1 MVRDGFSTPAGL
13 RRGGLWVRVGPAPNA
28 QPRRMTT
35 IIKARDAADFL
46 SLVPRLLGYEP
57 RRSVV
62 LIPFSAGRTGGG
74 LRVDLPP
81 AAVDTDAVAST
92 LIGFACRVEH
102 TDAYAVLVYDEDAD
116 AVTHAELVAALEVRA
131 QACGL
136 RRIDALHISSG
147 RWRSYLDPALGG
159 KIAADADAGAHRP
172 AADQGAGAALPHVDL
187 ARSERVGRALTECAR
202 ALDWVLHGSRPADAR
217 IHPDALV
224 ASLALEDLPAF
235 FETWIQPGSAAPP
248 PNGSGDAEHADVQD
262 LALLIWCLARPAL
275 RDIALATWVGGVDG
289 GDAALTAQQEW
300 EAGAAYPDELGAW
313 MLGEGPRPDV
323 DRLTDAL
330 EVCRLA
336 AASAPAVYRPGALA
350 ASAWLSWA
358 LGRST
363 HAARYCEQ
371 ALTIDAEH
379 GLSLIVLSMID
390 AAHLPDWAFRAQ
402 PGRLT

>member
-1 MVRDGFSTPAGL
+1 
-13 RRGGLWVRVGPAPNA
+13 
-28 QPRRMTT
+28 MTT

-57 RRSVV
+57 RHSVV

-81 AAVDTDAVAST
+81 AAADTDAVAST

-102 TDAYAVLVYDEDAD
+102 TDAYAVLVYDDAD
-116 AVTHAELVAALEVRA
+116 TPTHAELVAALEIRA

-159 KIAADADAGAHRP
+159 EIAADPDAGAHRP
-172 AADQGAGAALPHVDL
+172 DGDQGAGASLPHVDL

-202 ALDWVLHGSRPADAR
+202 ALEWVLNGSRPADAR

-235 FETWIQPGSAAPP
+235 FETWLTPRGPVPP
-248 PNGSGDAEHADVQD
+248 GDAAGAERADVQD

-275 RDIALATWVGGVDG
+275 RDIALATWVRGVDG
-289 GDAALTAQQEW
+289 GDAALIAQQEW
-300 EAGAAYPDELGAW
+300 EAGVAYPDELGAW
-313 MLGEGPRPDV
+313 MMGEGARPDV
-323 DRLTDAL
+323 DRLTGAL

-336 AASAPAVYRPGALA
+336 ASSAPAACRPGALA
-350 ASAWLSWA
+350 AGAWLSWA

-371 ALTIDAEH
+371 ALAIDAEH
-379 GLSLIVLSMID
+379 GLSLIVLSMVD
-390 AAHLPDWAFRAQ
+390 AGHLPDWAFRAQ
-402 PGRLT
+402 PG

>member
-1 MVRDGFSTPAGL
+1 
-13 RRGGLWVRVGPAPNA
+13 
-28 QPRRMTT
+28 MTT

-46 SLVPRLLGYEP
+46 SLIPRLLGYEP
-57 RRSVV
+57 RRSMV

-81 AAVDTDAVAST
+81 AAADTDAVAST

-102 TDAYAVLVYDEDAD
+102 TDAYAVLVYDDAD
-116 AVTHAELVAALEVRA
+116 AVTHAELIAALEVRA

-159 KIAADADAGAHRP
+159 EIAADADAGAHRP
-172 AADQGAGAALPHVDL
+172 AADQGAGASLPHVDL
-187 ARSERVGRALTECAR
+187 ARSERVGRALSECAR
-202 ALDWVLHGSRPADAR
+202 ALEWVLHGSRPADAR
-217 IHPDALV
+217 IHPGALV

-235 FETWIQPGSAAPP
+235 FETWIQPGGAT
-248 PNGSGDAEHADVQD
+248 GSEHADVQD

-275 RDIALATWVGGVDG
+275 RDIALATWVRGVEG

-300 EAGAAYPDELGAW
+300 EAGVAYPDELGAW
-313 MLGEGPRPDV
+313 MMGEGPRPDV
-323 DRLTDAL
+323 DRLTGAL

-336 AASAPAVYRPGALA
+336 AASAPAAYRPGVLA

-371 ALTIDAEH
+371 ALAIDAEH
-379 GLSLIVLSMID
+379 GLSLIVLSMVD
-390 AAHLPDWAFRAQ
+390 AGHLPDWAFRAQ
-402 PGRLT
+402 PG

>member
-1 MVRDGFSTPAGL
+1 
-13 RRGGLWVRVGPAPNA
+13 
-28 QPRRMTT
+28 MTT

-62 LIPFSAGRTGGG
+62 LVPFRAGRTGGG

-81 AAVDTDAVAST
+81 AAADTDAVAST

-102 TDAYAVLVYDEDAD
+102 TDAYAVLVYDDDAD

-147 RWRSYLDPALGG
+147 RWRSYLDPDLGG
-159 KIAADADAGAHRP
+159 TVATDPDADTHRP
-172 AADQGAGAALPHVDL
+172 VGDQGAGASLPHVDL

-202 ALDWVLHGSRPADAR
+202 ALEWVLNGSRPADAR

-235 FETWIQPGSAAPP
+235 FETWIPP
-248 PNGSGDAEHADVQD
+248 HGTATPPGDAIEADHADVQD

-275 RDIALATWVGGVDG
+275 RDIALATWVRGIHG
-289 GDAALTAQQEW
+289 GDAALVAQQEW

-313 MLGEGPRPDV
+313 MMGEGARPDV
-323 DRLTDAL
+323 DRLTAAVD
-330 EVCRLA
+330 VCRLA
-336 AASAPAVYRPGALA
+336 AASAPAAYRPGALA

-371 ALTIDAEH
+371 ALAIDAEH
-379 GLSLIVLSMID
+379 GLSLIVLSMVD
-390 AAHLPDWAFRAQ
+390 AGHLPDWAFRAQ
-402 PGRLT
+402 PG

>member
-1 MVRDGFSTPAGL
+1 
-13 RRGGLWVRVGPAPNA
+13 
-28 QPRRMTT
+28 MTT
-35 IIKARDAADFL
+35 IITARDAADFL

-81 AAVDTDAVAST
+81 AAADTDAVAST

-102 TDAYAVLVYDEDAD
+102 TDAYAVLVYDDAE

-147 RWRSYLDPALGG
+147 HWRSYLDPALGG
-159 KIAADADAGAHRP
+159 TIATDPDADANRP
-172 AADQGAGAALPHVDL
+172 APDQGAGAALPHVDL
-187 ARSERVGRALTECAR
+187 ARSERVGRALTECVR
-202 ALDWVLHGSRPADAR
+202 ALDWVLNGSRPADAR

-235 FETWIQPGSAAPP
+235 FDSWLPPHDAPP
-248 PNGSGDAEHADVQD
+248 PDSAVDPEHADVQD

-275 RDIALATWVGGVDG
+275 RDIALATWVRGVDG
-289 GDAALTAQQEW
+289 GDAALLAQQEW
-300 EAGAAYPDELGAW
+300 EAGVAYPDELGAW
-313 MLGEGPRPDV
+313 MMGEGPRPDV
-323 DRLTDAL
+323 DRLTGAV

-336 AASAPAVYRPGALA
+336 AASAPAAYRPGALA

-363 HAARYCEQ
+363 HSARYCEQ
-371 ALTIDAEH
+371 ALAIDPEH
-379 GLSLIVLSMID
+379 GLSLIVLSMVD
-390 AAHLPDWAFRAQ
+390 AGHLPDWAFRAQ